1 MMVAAAKY
9 RMSFGVGGL
18 MLNES
23 IVIAQAYQPG
33 ENWASARERLLAQGA
48 SSLPKLASQTRAL
61 REVYDRIG
69 HLSDAERHYLSVE
82 AARDDGRQRDRDRA
96 EQQAMMW
103 LAVCRT
109 YRFVHEFAVEV
120 ISERYQSWRLDL
132 GHEVFDR
139 FLAEKAE
146 SDPGLAAL
154 SASTCAKL
162 RQVLFRILREVGLIS
177 VEGRIQ
183 PIWLSGRM
191 KRLIEESN
199 PADLQVFPGNGG

>member
-1 MMVAAAKY
+1 VNDGDSVQNY
-9 RMSFGVGGL
+9 RMSFSVGGL

-23 IVIAQAYQPG
+23 LVIAGAYHPG
-33 ENWASARERLLAQGA
+33 ETWARARDRLLAHGV

-69 HLSDAERHYLSVE
+69 YLSDAERDYLSAE
-82 AARDDGRQRDRDRA
+82 ADRA
-96 EQQAMMW
+96 EQQAMVW

-109 YRFVHEFAVEV
+109 YRFVYEFAVEV

-146 SDPGLAAL
+146 SDPGLAEL

-162 RQVLFRILREVGLIS
+162 RQVLFRILREAGLRS

-199 PADLQVFPGNGG
+199 PAELRLFPGNGG

>member
-1 MMVAAAKY
+1 
-9 RMSFGVGGL
+9 

-23 IVIAQAYQPG
+23 LAIARAYRFG
-33 ENWASARERLLAQGA
+33 ERWADARERLLAQGA

-69 HLSDAERHYLSVE
+69 HLSDAERRYLSAE
-82 AARDDGRQRDRDRA
+82 ADRA

-103 LAVCRT
+103 LAICRT
-109 YRFVHEFAVEV
+109 YRFIHEFSVEV
-120 ISERYQSWRLDL
+120 INERYQSWRLDL
-132 GHEVFDR
+132 GLEVFDR

-146 SDPGLAAL
+146 TDPALAEL
-154 SASTCAKL
+154 SSSTCAKL
-162 RQVLFRILREVGLIS
+162 RQVLFRILREAGLRSI
-177 VEGRIQ
+177 EGRIQ

-199 PADLQVFPGNGG
+199 PADLRVFPGNGG

>member
-1 MMVAAAKY
+1 MRYGDHPQYSKY
-9 RMSFGVGGL
+9 RMSFSVGGL

-23 IVIAQAYQPG
+23 LVIARAYRVG
-33 ENWASARERLLAQGA
+33 ERWADARERLLAQGA

-69 HLSDAERHYLSVE
+69 HLSDAERHYLSAE
-82 AARDDGRQRDRDRA
+82 ADRA

-103 LAVCRT
+103 LAICRT
-109 YRFVHEFAVEV
+109 YRFVHEFSVEV
-120 ISERYQSWRLDL
+120 INERYQSWRLDL
-132 GHEVFDR
+132 GLEVFDR

-146 SDPGLAAL
+146 CDPSLADL
-154 SASTCAKL
+154 SSLTCAKL
-162 RQVLFRILREVGLIS
+162 RQVLFRILRESGLRS
-177 VEGRIQ
+177 DEGRIQ

-199 PADLQVFPGNGG
+199 PADLRVFPGNGG

>member
-1 MMVAAAKY
+1 MMATVSKY
-9 RMSFGVGGL
+9 RMSFSVGGL

-23 IVIAQAYQPG
+23 LAIAQAYHLG
-33 ENWASARERLLAQGA
+33 ETWACARERLLAQGA

-69 HLSDAERHYLSVE
+69 HLSDAERHYLSAE
-82 AARDDGRQRDRDRA
+82 ADRA
-96 EQQAMMW
+96 EQQAMIW
-103 LAVCRT
+103 LAICRT

-146 SDPGLAAL
+146 TDPALAEL
-154 SASTCAKL
+154 SSSTCAKL
-162 RQVLFRILREVGLIS
+162 RQVLFRILREAGLRSI
-177 VEGRIQ
+177 EGRIQ

-191 KRLIEESN
+191 KRLIEENN
-199 PADLQVFPGNGG
+199 PADLRVFPGNGG

>member
-1 MMVAAAKY
+1 
-9 RMSFGVGGL
+9 MSFSVGGL

-23 IVIAQAYQPG
+23 LAIAQVYQSG
-33 ENWASARERLLAQGA
+33 ESWPSARERLLAEGT

-69 HLSDAERHYLSVE
+69 HLSDTERQYLSAE
-82 AARDDGRQRDRDRA
+82 ADRA
-96 EQQAMMW
+96 EQLAMIW
-103 LAVCRT
+103 LAICRT

-146 SDPGLAAL
+146 TDPALAEL
-154 SASTCAKL
+154 SSSTCAKL
-162 RQVLFRILREVGLIS
+162 RQVLFRILREAGLRSI
-177 VEGRIQ
+177 EGRIQ

-191 KRLIEESN
+191 KRLIEENN
-199 PADLQVFPGNGG
+199 PADLRVFPGNGG

>member
-1 MMVAAAKY
+1 
-9 RMSFGVGGL
+9 

-23 IVIAQAYQPG
+23 LMIAFSYRPD
-33 ENWASARERLLAQGA
+33 ETWSSAKNRLLDRGA
-48 SSLPKLASQTRAL
+48 STLPKQASQIRAL

-69 HLSDAERHYLSVE
+69 HLSEAERKYLIEE
-82 AARDDGRQRDRDRA
+82 ADRP
-96 EQQAMMW
+96 EQQALIW

-109 YRFVHEFAVEV
+109 YSFVYEFAVEV
-120 ISERYQSWRLDL
+120 INDRFQSWRLDL

-146 SDPGLAAL
+146 INPSLSEL
-154 SASTCAKL
+154 SASTCAKV
-162 RQVLFRILREVGLIS
+162 RQVLFRILREAGLIS

-183 PIWLSGRM
+183 AIWLSGRL

-199 PADLQVFPGNGG
+199 PADLRVFPGNGG

>member
-1 MMVAAAKY
+1 
-9 RMSFGVGGL
+9 MSFSVGGL

-23 IVIAQAYQPG
+23 LVIADAYHPG
-33 ENWASARERLLAQGA
+33 ETWARARDRLLTHGV
-48 SSLPKLASQTRAL
+48 SSLPKLASQIRAL

-69 HLSDAERHYLSVE
+69 HLSDAERDYLSAE
-82 AARDDGRQRDRDRA
+82 ADRA
-96 EQQAMMW
+96 EQQAMVW

-109 YRFVHEFAVEV
+109 YRFIYEFAVEV

-146 SDPGLAAL
+146 SDPGLAEL

-162 RQVLFRILREVGLIS
+162 RQVLFRILREAGLRS

-191 KRLIEESN
+191 KRLIEENN
-199 PADLQVFPGNGG
+199 PADLRVFPGNGG

>member
-1 MMVAAAKY
+1 MMPSVAKY
-9 RMSFGVGGL
+9 RMSFSVGGL

-23 IVIAQAYQPG
+23 LVIAEAYQPG
-33 ENWASARERLLAQGA
+33 ETWASARNRLLAQGT

-69 HLSDAERHYLSVE
+69 HLSNAERHYLSAE
-82 AARDDGRQRDRDRA
+82 ADRP

-109 YRFVHEFAVEV
+109 YRFVREFAVEV
-120 ISERYQSWRLDL
+120 IAERYQSWRLDL
-132 GHEVFDR
+132 GQGVFDR
-139 FLAEKAE
+139 FLSEKAE
-146 SDPGLAAL
+146 IDPGLADL
-154 SASTCAKL
+154 SPSTVSKL
-162 RQVLFRILREVGLIS
+162 RQVLFRILREAGVTS

-191 KRLIEESN
+191 TRMIEESA
-199 PADLQVFPGNGG
+199 PADLRIFPGNGGKL

>member
-1 MMVAAAKY
+1 
-9 RMSFGVGGL
+9 MSFSVGGL

-23 IVIAQAYQPG
+23 LMIAQFYQPG
-33 ENWASARERLLAQGA
+33 ESWGSARERLLAQGA

-69 HLSDAERHYLSVE
+69 HLSDFERHYVAAE
-82 AARDDGRQRDRDRA
+82 ADRA
-96 EQQAMMW
+96 EQQAMIW
-103 LAVCRT
+103 LAICRT
-109 YRFVHEFAVEV
+109 YRFVYEFAVEV

-132 GHEVFDR
+132 RHEVFDR

-146 SDPGLAAL
+146 RDTGLAEL
-154 SASTCAKL
+154 SSSTCAKL
-162 RQVLFRILREVGLIS
+162 RQVLFRILRETSLIS

-191 KRLIEESN
+191 KRLIEENN
-199 PADLQVFPGNGG
+199 PADLRIFPGNGG

>member
-1 MMVAAAKY
+1 MMSPASNY
-9 RMSFGVGGL
+9 RMSFSVGGL

-23 IVIAQAYQPG
+23 LAIAQGYQLG
-33 ENWASARERLLAQGA
+33 ESWTSARERLLAQGA

-69 HLSDAERHYLSVE
+69 HLSDAERQYLL
-82 AARDDGRQRDRDRA
+82 DDADRT
-96 EQQAMMW
+96 EQQAMIW
-103 LAVCRT
+103 LAICRT

-120 ISERYQSWRLDL
+120 INERYQSWRLDL
-132 GHEVFDR
+132 GLEVFDR

-146 SDPGLAAL
+146 CDPSLAEL
-154 SASTCAKL
+154 SSSTCAKL
-162 RQVLFRILREVGLIS
+162 RQVLFRILREAGLRS

-199 PADLQVFPGNGG
+199 PADLWVFPGNGG

>member
-1 MMVAAAKY
+1 MMSAVPRY
-9 RMSFGVGGL
+9 RMSFSVGGL

-23 IVIAQAYQPG
+23 LAIAQVYQSG
-33 ENWASARERLLAQGA
+33 ESWPSARERLLAEGT

-69 HLSDAERHYLSVE
+69 HLSDTERQYLSAE
-82 AARDDGRQRDRDRA
+82 ADRA
-96 EQQAMMW
+96 EQLAMIW
-103 LAVCRT
+103 LAICRT

-146 SDPGLAAL
+146 TDPALAEL
-154 SASTCAKL
+154 SSSTCAKL
-162 RQVLFRILREVGLIS
+162 RQVLFRILREAGLRSI
-177 VEGRIQ
+177 EGRIQ

-191 KRLIEESN
+191 KRLIEENN
-199 PADLQVFPGNGG
+199 PADLRVFPGNGG

>member
-9 RMSFGVGGL
+9 RMSFSVGGL

-82 AARDDGRQRDRDRA
+82 ADRA

-109 YRFVHEFAVEV
+109 YPFVHEFAVEV
-120 ISERYQSWRLDL
+120 IGERYQSWRLDL

-139 FLAEKAE
+139 FLADKAE
-146 SDPGLAAL
+146 SDPSLAEL
-154 SASTCAKL
+154 SSSTCAKL
-162 RQVLFRILREVGLIS
+162 RQVLFRILREAGLRNT
-177 VEGRIQ
+177 EGRIQ

-191 KRLIEESN
+191 KRLIEENN
-199 PADLQVFPGNGG
+199 PADLRVFPGNGG

>member
-1 MMVAAAKY
+1 MSSGRFPQKSKY
-9 RMSFGVGGL
+9 RMSFSVGGL

-23 IVIAQAYQPG
+23 LMIAQSYQPG

-61 REVYDRIG
+61 REVYERIG
-69 HLSDAERHYLSVE
+69 HLSDFERRFFSAE
-82 AARDDGRQRDRDRA
+82 ADRA
-96 EQQAMMW
+96 EQQAIMW
-103 LAVCRT
+103 LAICRT

-120 ISERYQSWRLDL
+120 ISERYQSWRLGL
-132 GHEVFDR
+132 GQEVFDR

-146 SDPGLAAL
+146 RDTGLTEL
-154 SASTCAKL
+154 SSSCAKL
-162 RQVLFRILREVGLIS
+162 RQVLFRILRETGLIS

-191 KRLIEESN
+191 KRLIEENN
-199 PADLQVFPGNGG
+199 PADLRIFPGNGGQL

>member
-1 MMVAAAKY
+1 
-9 RMSFGVGGL
+9 

-23 IVIAQAYQPG
+23 LAVAEVYQRGETWAY
-33 ENWASARERLLAQGA
+33 ARERLLVEGA

-69 HLSDAERHYLSVE
+69 HLSDAERHYLSAE
-82 AARDDGRQRDRDRA
+82 ADRA

-109 YRFVHEFAVEV
+109 YRFVYEFAVEV
-120 ISERYQSWRLDL
+120 LNERYQSWRLDL
-132 GHEVFDR
+132 GHESFDR

-146 SDPGLAAL
+146 CDPGLDEL
-154 SASTCAKL
+154 SPSTCAKL
-162 RQVLFRILREVGLIS
+162 RQVLFRILREAGLRG
-177 VEGRIQ
+177 VEGKIQ
-183 PIWLSGRM
+183 PTWLSGRM

-199 PADLQVFPGNGG
+199 PADLRIFPGNGGDCEYEN

>member
-1 MMVAAAKY
+1 
-9 RMSFGVGGL
+9 MSFSVGGL

-23 IVIAQAYQPG
+23 LVIAQAYRPG
-33 ENWASARERLLAQGA
+33 ETWACARERLLAQGT

-69 HLSDAERHYLSVE
+69 HLFDTERHYLSAE
-82 AARDDGRQRDRDRA
+82 ADRA
-96 EQQAMMW
+96 EQQAIVW

-146 SDPGLAAL
+146 SDSGLAEL
-154 SASTCAKL
+154 SPLTCAKL
-162 RQVLFRILREVGLIS
+162 RQVLFRILREASLIS
-177 VEGRIQ
+177 IDGRIQ

-191 KRLIEESN
+191 KRLIEDSN
-199 PADLQVFPGNGG
+199 PADLRVFPGNGG

>member
-1 MMVAAAKY
+1 
-9 RMSFGVGGL
+9 MSFSVGGL

-23 IVIAQAYQPG
+23 LAIAKVYRVSEPWVG
-33 ENWASARERLLAQGA
+33 ARERLLGQGT
-48 SSLPKLASQTRAL
+48 SSFPKLASQTRAL

-69 HLSDAERHYLSVE
+69 HLSDAERHYLSAE
-82 AARDDGRQRDRDRA
+82 ADRA

-103 LAVCRT
+103 LAICRT

-120 ISERYQSWRLDL
+120 INERYQSWRLDL

-146 SDPGLAAL
+146 SDPGLAEL

-162 RQVLFRILREVGLIS
+162 RQVLFRILRESGLRS

-191 KRLIEESN
+191 KRLIEENN
-199 PADLQVFPGNGG
+199 PADLLIFPGNGG

>member
-1 MMVAAAKY
+1 
-9 RMSFGVGGL
+9 MSFSVGGL

-23 IVIAQAYQPG
+23 LLIARAYRVG
-33 ENWASARERLLAQGA
+33 ERWADARERLLAQGA

-69 HLSDAERHYLSVE
+69 HLSDAERHYLSAE
-82 AARDDGRQRDRDRA
+82 ADRA

-103 LAVCRT
+103 LAICRT
-109 YRFVHEFAVEV
+109 YRFVHEFSVEV
-120 ISERYQSWRLDL
+120 INERYQSWRHDL
-132 GHEVFDR
+132 GLEVFDR

-146 SDPGLAAL
+146 CDPSLAEL
-154 SASTCAKL
+154 SSLTCAKL
-162 RQVLFRILREVGLIS
+162 RQVLFRILRESGLRS
-177 VEGRIQ
+177 DEGRIQ

-199 PADLQVFPGNGG
+199 PADLRVFPGNGG

>member
-1 MMVAAAKY
+1 
-9 RMSFGVGGL
+9 
-18 MLNES
+18 MLNETLA
-23 IVIAQAYQPG
+23 IAQGYQLG
-33 ENWASARERLLAQGA
+33 ESWASARERLLAQGA

-69 HLSDAERHYLSVE
+69 HLSDAERDYLSTE
-82 AARDDGRQRDRDRA
+82 ADRA
-96 EQQAMMW
+96 EQQAMVW

-109 YRFVHEFAVEV
+109 YRFIYEFAVEV

-146 SDPGLAAL
+146 SDPGLAEL

-162 RQVLFRILREVGLIS
+162 RQVLFRVLREAGLRS
-177 VEGRIQ
+177 VAGRIQ

-199 PADLQVFPGNGG
+199 PADLRVFPGNGG